1 MNIIL
6 FTIIVLVVMGIVS
19 AVILYFVAQKF
30 KVYEDPRIDTLTDA
44 LPAANCGG
52 CGYAG
57 CRNFAEA
64 LVKAED
70 ISPMFCPVGG
80 NTVMMNVA
88 QILGKTVD
96 AKDPLV
102 AVVRCSGFPEH
113 RPRTSVYDG
122 ASSCAIQHALYTGDT
137 DCPYGCLGCG
147 DCTVSCKFDALA
159 MDPATGLP
167 VVNEANCTACGAC
180 VKACPRSIIELR
192 RKDRKDRKIF
202 VSCVNK
208 DKGGI
213 ARKYCAVACTGC
225 SKCFKVCTFNAVRIE
240 NNLAYIDS
248 KACKM
253 CRKCPPECPTG
264 SILEL
269 NFPPR
274 KANPPVPAGE
284 TAPIIPA
291 APAEA

>member
-6 FTIIVLVVMGIVS
+6 FTIIILVTIGVVS

-30 KVYEDPRIDTLTDA
+30 KVYEDPRIDTVAET

-64 LVKAED
+64 LVAAD
-70 ISPMFCPVGG
+70 DLSPLFCPVGG
-80 NTVMMNVA
+80 NTVMMTVA

-102 AVVRCSGFPEH
+102 AVIRCSGTFEH
-113 RPRTSVYDG
+113 RPRTSTYNG
-122 ASSCAIQHALYTGDT
+122 ASSCAIQHTLYIGGT

-147 DCTVSCKFDALA
+147 DCAVSCKFDALT
-159 MDPATGLP
+159 MDAATGLP
-167 VVNEANCTACGAC
+167 VVDEAKCTACGAC

-192 RKDRKDRKIF
+192 HKDKKDRKIY

-213 ARKYCAVACTGC
+213 AKKYCAVACTGC
-225 SKCFKVCTFNAVRIE
+225 TKCLKVCKFEAITIE
-240 NNLAYIDS
+240 NNLAFIDS
-248 KACKM
+248 NACKM
-253 CRKCPPECPTG
+253 CRKCSTECPTG
-264 SILEL
+264 AILEL

-274 KANPPVPAGE
+274 KTTPP
-284 TAPIIPA
+284 APEKDA
-291 APAEA
+291 APTMTEA

>member
-6 FTIIVLVVMGIVS
+6 FTIIILVTIGVVS

-30 KVYEDPRIDTLTDA
+30 KIYEDPRIDTVAET

-64 LVKAED
+64 LVAAD
-70 ISPMFCPVGG
+70 DLSPLFCPVGG
-80 NTVMMNVA
+80 NTVMMTVA

-102 AVVRCSGFPEH
+102 AVIRCSGTFEH
-113 RPRTSVYDG
+113 RPRTSTYNG
-122 ASSCAIQHALYTGDT
+122 ASSCAIQHTLYIGGT

-147 DCTVSCKFDALA
+147 DCAVSCKFDALT
-159 MDPATGLP
+159 MDAATGLP
-167 VVNEANCTACGAC
+167 VVDEAKCTACGAC

-192 RKDRKDRKIF
+192 HKDKKDRKIY

-213 ARKYCAVACTGC
+213 AKKYCAVACTGC
-225 SKCFKVCTFNAVRIE
+225 TKCLKVCKFEAITIE
-240 NNLAYIDS
+240 NNLAFIDS
-248 KACKM
+248 NACKM
-253 CRKCPPECPTG
+253 CRKCSTECPTG
-264 SILEL
+264 AILEL

-274 KANPPVPAGE
+274 KTTPP
-284 TAPIIPA
+284 APEKDA
-291 APAEA
+291 APTMTEA

>member
-6 FTIIVLVVMGIVS
+6 FAFVVLVAVGVVS

-30 KVYEDPRIDTLTDA
+30 KVYEDPRIDTVAEA

-64 LVKAED
+64 LVAADD
-70 ISPMFCPVGG
+70 IAPMFCPVGG
-80 NTVMMNVA
+80 NTVMMTVA
-88 QILGKTVD
+88 QVLGKTVD
-96 AKDPLV
+96 AKDPLT
-102 AVVRCSGFPEH
+102 AAVRCGGSPAH

-122 ASSCAIQHALYTGDT
+122 ASSCAIQHVLYNGDT
-137 DCPYGCLGCG
+137 GCPYGCLGCG
-147 DCTVSCKFDALA
+147 DCAASCKFDALA
-159 MDPATGLP
+159 MDAATGLP
-167 VVNEANCTACGAC
+167 VVNGENCTACGAC
-180 VKACPRSIIELR
+180 VKACPRAIIELR
-192 RKDRKDRKIF
+192 HRDRKDRKIF
-202 VSCVNK
+202 VSCVNR

-213 ARKYCAVACTGC
+213 AKKYCAAACTGC
-225 SKCFKVCTFNAVRIE
+225 TKCAKVCTFDAIKIE

-253 CRKCPPECPTG
+253 CRKCPAECATG
-264 SILEL
+264 AIAEL

-274 KANPPVPAGE
+274 KAAQPAPDRE
-284 TAPIIPA
+284 KT
-291 APAEA
+291 PAEA

>member
-6 FTIIVLVVMGIVS
+6 TTIITLMIIGAVS
-19 AVILYFVAQKF
+19 AVILYFLAQKF
-30 KVYEDPRIDTLTDA
+30 KVYEDPRIDTVNDI

-57 CRNFAEA
+57 CRHFAEE
-64 LVKAED
+64 LVKAD
-70 ISPMFCPVGG
+70 DLTPLFCPVGG
-80 NTVMMNVA
+80 NTMMTTIA
-88 QILGKTVD
+88 QLLGKAVD
-96 AKDPLV
+96 AKDPMV
-102 AVVRCSGFPEH
+102 AVVRCNGSFEH

-122 ASSCAIQHALYTGDT
+122 AESCAIQHALYTGDT

-147 DCTVSCKFDALA
+147 DCVAFCKFDALA
-159 MDPATGLP
+159 MNPDTALP
-167 VVNEANCTACGAC
+167 VVNADNCTGCSAC

-192 RKDRKDRKIF
+192 HKDKKNRQIF

-208 DKGGI
+208 DKGGV

-225 SKCFKVCTFNAVRIE
+225 TKCQKVCAHNAVKIE

-253 CRKCPPECPTG
+253 CRKCSPECATR

-269 NFPPR
+269 NFPVSG
-274 KANPPVPAGE
+274 NN
-284 TAPIIPA
+284 
-291 APAEA
+291 

>member
-6 FTIIVLVVMGIVS
+6 FTIIVLVAVGIVS

-30 KVYEDPRIDTLTDA
+30 KVYEDPRIDTVSEA

-64 LVKAED
+64 LVKADD

-80 NTVMMNVA
+80 NTVMMTVA
-88 QILGKTVD
+88 QILGQTVD
-96 AKDPLV
+96 AQNPLV
-102 AVVRCSGFPEH
+102 AVVRCSGSVEH

-122 ASSCAIQHALYTGDT
+122 ASSCAIQHVLYTGDT

-147 DCTVSCKFDALA
+147 DCVVSCKFDALS
-159 MDPATGLP
+159 MNPATGLP
-167 VVNEANCTACGAC
+167 VVNDANCTACGAC

-202 VSCVNK
+202 VSCINK

-213 ARKYCAVACTGC
+213 ARKYCAVACIGC
-225 SKCFKVCTFNAVRIE
+225 SKCFRVCTFDAVKME

-253 CRKCPPECPTG
+253 CRKCMPECSTR

-274 KANPPVPAGE
+274 KATPPAPERE
-284 TAPIIPA
+284 TA

>member
-6 FTIIVLVVMGIVS
+6 VTFIMFVTVGVVS

-30 KVYEDPRIDTLTDA
+30 KVYEDPRIDTVNDV

-64 LVKAED
+64 LVNSDD
-70 ISPMFCPVGG
+70 ISSLFCPVGG
-80 NTVMMNVA
+80 NTVMMTVA

-96 AKDPLV
+96 TKDPLV
-102 AVVRCSGFPEH
+102 AVVRCNGSFAH
-113 RPRTSVYDG
+113 RSRTSIYDG

-147 DCTVSCKFDALA
+147 DCAVSCKFDALA
-159 MDPATGLP
+159 MNPETGLP
-167 VVNEANCTACGAC
+167 LINDDKCTACGAC
-180 VKACPRSIIELR
+180 VKACPRNIVELCRKEKKNR
-192 RKDRKDRKIF
+192 RIF

-213 ARKYCAVACTGC
+213 ARKYCAVACTAC
-225 SKCFKVCTFNAVRIE
+225 TKCLKACNYDAIRIE
-240 NNLAYIDS
+240 NNLAYIDA

-253 CRKCPPECPTG
+253 CRKCSPECATNA
-264 SILEL
+264 ILEL
-269 NFPPR
+269 NFPAR
-274 KANPPVPAGE
+274 KVTPVPE
-284 TAPIIPA
+284 KEA
-291 APAEA
+291 APVRPIMSDDE

>member
-6 FTIIVLVVMGIVS
+6 FTIVVLVAVGVVS

-30 KVYEDPRIDTLTDA
+30 KVYEDPRIDTVAEA

-52 CGYAG
+52 CGFAG

-70 ISPMFCPVGG
+70 ISPLFCPVGG
-80 NTVMMNVA
+80 NTVMMTVA
-88 QILGKTVD
+88 QVLGKTVD

-102 AVVRCSGFPEH
+102 AVVRCSGSFAH
-113 RPRTSVYDG
+113 RPRTTVYDG

-147 DCTVSCKFDALA
+147 DCATACTFGALEINRE
-159 MDPATGLP
+159 TGLP
-167 VVNEANCTACGAC
+167 VVNEAGCTACGAC
-180 VKACPRSIIELR
+180 VKACPRNIIELR
-192 RKDRKDRKIF
+192 RKDKKDRKIF

-208 DKGGI
+208 DKGGV
-213 ARKYCAVACTGC
+213 AKKYCATACTGC
-225 SKCFKVCTFNAVRIE
+225 TKCLKACTFNAIKIE

-248 KACKM
+248 GACRM
-253 CRKCPPECPTG
+253 CRKCPTECATG
-264 SILEL
+264 AILEL

-274 KANPPVPAGE
+274 KVATPATGNE
-284 TAPIIPA
+284 SVLE
-291 APAEA
+291 PAEA

>member
-6 FTIIVLVVMGIVS
+6 FAIIMLTTLGVVS
-19 AVILYFVAQKF
+19 AVILFFVAQKF
-30 KVYEDPRIDTLTDA
+30 VVYEDPRIDTICDA

-64 LVKAED
+64 LVKTDD
-70 ISPMFCPVGG
+70 ISPLFCPVGG
-80 NTVMMNVA
+80 NTVMMSVA
-88 QILGKTVD
+88 QILGKTID
-96 AKDPLV
+96 SKDPLV
-102 AVVRCSGFPEH
+102 AVVRCNGSFGH
-113 RPRTSVYDG
+113 RNRTSIYDG
-122 ASSCAIQHALYTGDT
+122 ATSCAIQHALYTGDT

-147 DCTVSCKFDALA
+147 DCTVSCKFNALTIN
-159 MDPATGLP
+159 PITGLLI
-167 VVNEANCTACGAC
+167 VNDANCTACGAC
-180 VKACPRSIIELR
+180 VKACPRNIIELR
-192 RKDRKDRKIF
+192 HRDRKNRKIY

-213 ARKYCAVACTGC
+213 ARKYCAVACIGC
-225 SKCFKVCTFNAVRIE
+225 AKCLKVCAFNAITIE

-253 CRKCPPECPTG
+253 CRKCLSECTTNA
-264 SILEL
+264 ILEL

-274 KANPPVPAGE
+274 KVAIE
-284 TAPIIPA
+284 SK
-291 APAEA
+291 